1 MSDLLKNV
9 RIASP
14 CSVDWNTMAGD
25 ERIRHCIQCNLS
37 VYNLSAMSERE
48 VHQLVVDRKERMCV
62 RFYRRQDGTVLTQ
75 NCPIGFKIVMRR
87 VSRIAGYALSAL
99 MSTFPLAAQTQPS
112 NRIQTIQSE
121 ASLDILVV
129 DATGAI
135 CAGAAVEL
143 ASKNYQSAGK
153 TNNQGSLHL
162 AHLPPGSYVLKVT
175 LLGFEV
181 YEQSVTVLPHKNS
194 ELKTTLQVAALQGA
208 LIEAPPEP
216 ISPVDPAPVILD
228 FVPVPSI
235 ESAKTK
241 HGFFRRMFTNL
252 LTILNRT

>member
-99 MSTFPLAAQTQPS
+99 MSTFP
-112 NRIQTIQSE
+112 RSE
-121 ASLDILVV
+121 ERRV
-129 DATGAI
+129 
-135 CAGAAVEL
+135 
-143 ASKNYQSAGK
+143 GK
-153 TNNQGSLHL
+153 ECRS
-162 AHLPPGSYVLKVT
+162 
-175 LLGFEV
+175 
-181 YEQSVTVLPHKNS
+181 
-194 ELKTTLQVAALQGA
+194 
-208 LIEAPPEP
+208 
-216 ISPVDPAPVILD
+216 
-228 FVPVPSI
+228 
-235 ESAKTK
+235 
-241 HGFFRRMFTNL
+241 
-252 LTILNRT
+252 